1 LIPYGSFP
9 AGRKRETGWRAT
21 RLPDGQITSEIT
33 EEACPALP
41 QKIFRFT
48 RRANQWFVSARL
60 TQEEGRLAIVT
71 NVRWDAVDAKSHD

>member
-9 AGRKRETGWRAT
+9 VGRKRETGCRAT
-21 RLPDGQITSEIT
+21 RLPDGQITSEIA